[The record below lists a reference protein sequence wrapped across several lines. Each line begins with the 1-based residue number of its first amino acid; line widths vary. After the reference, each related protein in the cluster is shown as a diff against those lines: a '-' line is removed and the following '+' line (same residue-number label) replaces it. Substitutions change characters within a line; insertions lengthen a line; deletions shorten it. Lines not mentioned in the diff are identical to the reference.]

1 MGADSPEPTAT
12 ADAERSRW
20 ERIQL
25 TSDRVLARTSGRGWL
40 DLLFVPLVIV
50 GLFIYFASVNEF
62 FLESRN
68 LTNITVQASVLAIV
82 SFGVTYVILAGEL
95 DLSVG
100 SGVALSSVIAAFVMR
115 DTGSILLGVLAAIG
129 VGLAIATFNGLV
141 VTRLEVPSFIAT
153 FGMLVIA
160 SGLALAATDGGVVT
174 GLPDGIS
181 NIALEGFLGL
191 RWIGWITI
199 AVFAVLVFV
208 QTQTAFGVRVFAVG
222 GNRQAARLVGIN
234 VNRIR
239 LLVFLVSGAAMGIAA
254 FVLTARLES
263 GQPKGGVLL
272 ELDAITAIVIGG
284 TSIFGGRGSLTRT
297 LFGVLLIAILLNGL
311 SLEGVGDD
319 IRRIIIGCVLIGAA
333 SVDYFRSRLLP
344 RRRERR
350 RAALATE
357 GAEG

>member
-1 MGADSPEPTAT
+1 MADSPDPTASPGGG
-12 ADAERSRW
+12 RSMGA
-20 ERIQL
+20 
-25 TSDRVLARTSGRGWL
+25 RVLLASDWLLGRTSARGWI
-40 DLLFVPLVIV
+40 DLLFVPAVIV

-100 SGVALSSVIAAFVMR
+100 SGVALASVIAAFVMR
-115 DTGSILLGVLAAIG
+115 DTGSILLGFLVALG

-153 FGMLVIA
+153 FGMLFIA
-160 SGLALAATDGGVVT
+160 GGLALAATDGGVVS
-174 GLPDGIS
+174 GVPSGIS
-181 NIALEGFLGL
+181 VIAKEGFLGL
-191 RWIGWITI
+191 RWIVWITL
-199 AVFAVLVFV
+199 AVFAVLFFI

-222 GNRQAARLVGIN
+222 GNRQASRLVGIA
-234 VNRIR
+234 VDRVR
-239 LLVFLVSGAAMGIAA
+239 MTVFLISGVTMGIAA

-263 GQPKGGVLL
+263 GQPKGGILL
-272 ELDAITAIVIGG
+272 ELDAVTAIVIGG

-297 LFGVLLIAILLNGL
+297 LFGVLLIAVLINGL

-319 IRRIIIGCVLIGAA
+319 IRRIIIGCVLIAAA
-333 SVDYFRSRLLP
+333 SADYFRTRMLP
-344 RRRERR
+344 ERR
-350 RAALATE
+350 QRRQAKLA
-357 GAEG
+357 AEGGEA